1 MFIPVE
7 FLKGGVSITSSF
19 ILQKKAEEFLS
30 HDIYP
35 LLLNFPKSE
44 KFALNQEIKN
54 SCYRLIRAAIMSN
67 QPVASTQKISWLTE
81 ADAEKTMLLVLCGI
95 ASSQKYITKKK
106 LLMLQEK
113 LDEIGRLIGGLKKTL
128 RNSSV
133 G

>member
-1 MFIPVE
+1 M
-7 FLKGGVSITSSF
+7 
-19 ILQKKAEEFLS
+19 
-30 HDIYP
+30 
-35 LLLNFPKSE
+35 NFPKSE

-67 QPVASTQKISWLTE
+67 QPVVSTQRIVWLTE